1 MIIKTFLETVYEGV
15 IKNFPDVSI
24 SYEYDEGSHT
34 HFVKVTPQYV
44 YESDAFLD
52 FEAEL
57 NELWLAQVVHTP
69 EEDFCIIST
78 DSLIQLKQPQLVY
91 IPEPIQAFSASGQE
105 LEQEGYKISYSSIKY
120 TPEFKGLTSLELEPA
135 TSEQYS
141 LAA

>member
-1 MIIKTFLETVYEGV
+1 MNIRTFLETVYQGV

-24 SYEYDEGSHT
+24 SYQYDECSRT
-34 HFVKVTPQYV
+34 HFVKITPQHV

-52 FEAEL
+52 FEVKL
-57 NELWLAQVVHTP
+57 NELWLAQVAHTT
-69 EEDFCIIST
+69 EEDFCMVST

-91 IPEPIQAFSASGQE
+91 IPEPIQAFSASGEE
-105 LEQEGYKISYSSIKY
+105 LEQEGYKIGYSSIEH
-120 TPEFKGLTSLELEPA
+120 TTEFKGFTSPEFEPT

>member
-1 MIIKTFLETVYEGV
+1 MSIKVFLETVYQGL

-24 SYEYDEGSHT
+24 SYQYDECSCT
-34 HFVKVTPQYV
+34 HFVKVTPQQV

-52 FEAEL
+52 FEAGL
-57 NELWLAQVVHTP
+57 NELWLAEVAHTT
-69 EEDFCIIST
+69 EEDFCIVST

-91 IPEPIQAFSASGQE
+91 IPKPIQGFSASGEE
-105 LEQEGYKISYSSIKY
+105 LEQEGYKIGYSSIEHI
-120 TPEFKGLTSLELEPA
+120 PEFEGFTSPEFEPA